1 MKSASTFGQLLPFA
15 IALLGMSLSPA
26 FAQRA
31 PVVQTFDLR
40 VPWQP
45 QPVKVNGQW
54 QLLYEL
60 HVDNYAADPLQPKQL
75 RVLDAD
81 NRRVLRDYD
90 ETALR
95 ALLGGP
101 GMSGKKGDATI
112 APGAH
117 AVVYLN
123 LSFDEAPADLHLI

>member
-45 QPVKVNGQW
+45 QPVKVRPDSHGRHAMEMRSKTQS
-54 QLLYEL
+54 
-60 HVDNYAADPLQPKQL
+60 AAVFTL
-75 RVLDAD
+75 V
-81 NRRVLRDYD
+81 
-90 ETALR
+90 
-95 ALLGGP
+95 
-101 GMSGKKGDATI
+101 SATR
-112 APGAH
+112 
-117 AVVYLN
+117 
-123 LSFDEAPADLHLI
+123 PATRPEP